1 MVDNDHN
8 KHDLQSAYHSELK
21 GVVCKGSSVEVT
33 AVWGN
38 MTVSVP
44 LLARFS
50 PLSSLNNFCSLTL
63 TCAYQGANTSQPDR
77 PTYITTTTTFY
88 IQLLRFSPLKLH
100 INYSHI
106 SKHEHD

>member
-63 TCAYQGANTSQPDR
+63 TCAYQHFATRQSCIHHN
-77 PTYITTTTTFY
+77 
-88 IQLLRFSPLKLH
+88 
-100 INYSHI
+100 INNNNILYPALQI
-106 SKHEHD
+106 LTIKTAY